1 MPKKLACLPVL
12 LAVASIGATSDDLRD
27 GFRRPPDSAKPWAYM
42 MIMDGNLGREGM
54 TADLEAMKAAG
65 LGGFILMEVDV
76 GIPKGSVEF
85 MSPEWRERFAH
96 AVREAERLGLQI
108 VLNAGPG
115 WTGSGGPWVKPEQSM
130 QHIVAAEVE
139 TEGPKSFSAVLPRP
153 EPRPPYFGSTLP
165 AELETARKEF
175 IRDVAVLAFPTPE
188 SVQRIADIDEK
199 AFYKRD
205 PYSSLPGVKPF
216 LPAPAEY
223 PASSSGSAP
232 AVGRI
237 VDLTDKM
244 RPDGRLVWEVP
255 AGKWTILRFCR
266 ASTGA
271 NTRPA
276 PLPGLGLEC
285 DKFDKSALDA
295 HFEEFVGSLL
305 KTLGPRKVPA
315 AAGWTMLHIDSWEMS
330 AQNWTGAFREEFER
344 RRGYDPLRY
353 LPAVTGRV
361 VESLEITER
370 FLWDLRQT
378 SQELIIENH
387 ARHLRDLG
395 RRHGFGLSIEPYDMN
410 PCADLELGGVAD
422 VPMGEFWAKGF
433 GFDTAYS
440 CIEAASIA
448 HTRGRPVVA
457 AEAFTSDSNE
467 GWRLY
472 PGAMKPQADWAMCM
486 GINRI
491 VFHRWAHQP
500 WLDRFP
506 GMTMGPY
513 GVHWERTQTWWDM
526 APAFHA
532 YLARCQYLLQKGRT
546 VADICYLAPE
556 GAPHVFRPPQSALEG
571 DPLMPDRRGYNF
583 DGCAPETLLER
594 MSVMDGRLVTPDG
607 ASYRLLVLPAFET
620 MTPALVRKVKQLA
633 EAGAV
638 VVGTPPR
645 KSPSLSGYPHC
656 DEEVLS
662 LAGDLWGA
670 AEPPATVAE
679 RAAGKGFVVWGGDL
693 LPIQPDLYPGYEPV
707 ARLLAGRGV
716 PPDFEA
722 EGGGLRYTHRV
733 EGDTD
738 IYFVA
743 NRTDTPRSTVGTFR
757 LSGKIPEFWDPL
769 SSDISPASGWRA
781 GNGRTMVPLDFTEH
795 GSLFIVFREKMPAA
809 GYRIP
814 KKEDVPLPK
823 TVLELAGPWEIR
835 FDPARGGPAGAVTFA
850 KLEDWTSHPDE
861 RIRYYGGK
869 AAYRKTFDGPMPR
882 MAGRLFLG
890 LGIVHNLARVK
901 LNGRDLGVAWCEPW
915 RVEVPAGLLTKRGN
929 KLEIEVANLW
939 CNRLI
944 GDAGL
949 PPEKRLAWTTWN
961 PFKPRDKL
969 MPSGLLGPVMLQLL
983 DGNNP

>member
-1 MPKKLACLPVL
+1 MPKRLASLPIL
-12 LAVASIGATSDDLRD
+12 LAFASIGIWSDDLKD

-65 LGGFILMEVDV
+65 LGGFTLMEVDV
-76 GIPKGSVEF
+76 GIPKGPVKF

-96 AVREAERLGLQI
+96 AVREAERLGLEI

-130 QHIVAAEVE
+130 QHIVAGEIE
-139 TEGPKSFSAVLPRP
+139 TEGPKRFDAVLPRP

-165 AELETARKEF
+165 PELETSRKEF
-175 IRDVAVLAFPTPE
+175 YRDVAVLAFPTPAGAE
-188 SVQRIADIDEK
+188 RIADIDEK

-205 PYSSLPGVKPF
+205 PYSSLAGVKPF

-223 PASSSGSAP
+223 PAAPSGSAV

-237 VDLTDKM
+237 VDLTDKL
-244 RPDGRLVWEVP
+244 RPDGRLVWDVP

-266 ASTGA
+266 TSTGA

-285 DKFDKSALDA
+285 DKFDRSALDA
-295 HFEEFVGSLL
+295 HFEAFVGSLL
-305 KTLGPRKVPA
+305 KTLGPRKIPSQ
-315 AAGWTMLHIDSWEMS
+315 AGWTMLHIDSWEMS
-330 AQNWTGAFREEFER
+330 AQNWSAAFREEFRR

-353 LPAVTGRV
+353 LPAVTGRL
-361 VESLEITER
+361 VESREITER

-387 ARHLRDLG
+387 ARRLRELG

-422 VPMGEFWAKGF
+422 VPMGEFWANGF

-457 AEAFTSDSNE
+457 AEAFTSGSDE
-467 GWRLY
+467 RWQLY
-472 PGAMKPQADWAMCM
+472 PGAMKPQADWALCM

-526 APAFHA
+526 APAFHS

-556 GAPHVFRPPQSALEG
+556 GAPHVFRPPRSALEG
-571 DPLMPDRRGYNF
+571 EPLMPDRRGYNF
-583 DGCAPETLLER
+583 DGCAPGTLLER
-594 MSVMDGRLVTPDG
+594 MSVKDGRVVTPDG
-607 ASYRLLVLPAFET
+607 ASYRLLVLPAFDT
-620 MTPALVRKVKQLA
+620 ITPTLLRKVRQLV

-638 VVGTPPR
+638 VIGTPPR
-645 KSPSLSGYPHC
+645 KSPSLSGYPRC
-656 DEEVLS
+656 DDEVQS
-662 LAGDLWGA
+662 LAREIWGRTE
-670 AEPPATVAE
+670 EPPATVTK
-679 RAAGKGFVVWGGDL
+679 RAAGKGLVLWGGEFS
-693 LPIQPDLYPGYEPV
+693 PAPSDLYPGYEPV
-707 ARLLAGRGV
+707 ARLLLSMGLPR
-716 PPDFEA
+716 DFEA
-722 EGGGLRYTHRV
+722 EDGGLRYTHRV
-733 EGDTD
+733 DGDSD
-738 IYFVA
+738 IYYIA
-743 NRTDTPRSTVGTFR
+743 NKTDSPRSTVGAFR

-769 SSDISPASGWRA
+769 SGDTRPASGWRA
-781 GNGRTMVPLDFTEH
+781 DNGRTLVPLDFAEY
-795 GSLFIVFREKMPAA
+795 GSLFVVFREKTPVA
-809 GYRIP
+809 GYRIQE
-814 KKEDVPLPK
+814 KKEEPPAK
-823 TVLELAGPWEIR
+823 MILELTGPWEVR
-835 FDPARGGPAGAVTFA
+835 FDPARGGPAGAVAFG
-850 KLEDWTSHPDE
+850 KLEDWSGHPDE
-861 RIRYYGGK
+861 KIRYYSGK
-869 AAYRKTFDGPMPR
+869 AVYRKTFVGPGSPNG
-882 MAGRLFLG
+882 GRLFLG
-890 LGIVHNLARVK
+890 LGAVHDLARVK
-901 LNGRDLGVAWCEPW
+901 LNGRDLGVVWCAPW
-915 RVEVPAGLLTKRGN
+915 RVEVPAGLLKAQGN
-929 KLEIEVANLW
+929 ELEIEIANLW

-949 PPEKRLAWTTWN
+949 PPEKRIAWTTWN
-961 PFKPRDKL
+961 PFKPGDAL
-969 MPSGLLGPVMLQLL
+969 LPSGLLGPVELWAY
-983 DGNNP
+983 